1 MEIKEVV
8 LLRDTI
14 RCGKNLPVRVCID
27 NCFTIIDESNPTQFT
42 IWDDE
47 NGILYSFRLVDVQG
61 DTSPSNKQQA
71 VSLFAVN
78 YTSIQAIE
86 VPLLPV
92 DDIATAITNIR
103 NTGKAVSKE
112 FEERIIKSY
121 KGLLSGNL
129 VDLTHEDINR
139 LTGSNLNTADD
150 YFAGRFTQSFKET
163 LPTHDR
169 NKYVDELNAK
179 NNTETN

>member
-1 MEIKEVV
+1 MEIKEVI

-14 RCGKNLPVRVCID
+14 KCGKNLPVRVCID
-27 NCFTIIDESNPTQFT
+27 NCFTIIDESNHTQYT
-42 IWDDE
+42 IWDDG

-61 DTSPSNKQQA
+61 DTCPDNRQQA

-78 YTSIQAIE
+78 YTNIQAIE

-92 DDIATAITNIR
+92 DDIATAIANIR
-103 NTGKAVSKE
+103 SSGKAVSTD

-121 KGLLSGNL
+121 KGILSGNL
-129 VDLTHEDINR
+129 VDLSHEDINK
-139 LTGSNLNTADD
+139 LTGSNLNTSDD
-150 YFAGRFTQSFKET
+150 YYAGRFTQSFRET
-163 LPTHDR
+163 LPTRER